1 MNNKKS
7 AIAATIIMAG
17 IGFGL
22 GGGVSIISNTPIFLT
37 TLTFTSTCAILTAA
51 QTGLIAE
58 VIEKIKNRKINNDNV
73 ELHPAAVEHVQELTK
88 EKNQKMSLDS
98 FMEKQTNDENKNLV
112 DSAIE
117 LHNEL
122 NGSNYDL
129 DSLRRIYSKTS
140 VSECF
145 EKDNPSNCDTGSVT
159 PSPVLKKV
167 RNRHI

>member
-7 AIAATIIMAG
+7 SIAATTIMAG

-73 ELHPAAVEHVQELTK
+73 ELHPAAVEHVQELAK
-88 EKNQKMSLDS
+88 
-98 FMEKQTNDENKNLV
+98 EKQTNDENKNLV

-145 EKDNPSNCDTGSVT
+145 EKDNTSNCDTGSVEKAT
-159 PSPVLKKV
+159 EAIDEKEAQKKLLKIRK
-167 RNRHI
+167 N